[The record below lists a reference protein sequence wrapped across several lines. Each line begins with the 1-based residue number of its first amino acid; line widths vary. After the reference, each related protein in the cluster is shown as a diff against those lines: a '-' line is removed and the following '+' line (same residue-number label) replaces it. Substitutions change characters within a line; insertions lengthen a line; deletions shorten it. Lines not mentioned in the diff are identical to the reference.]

1 MVVIFVLPSGMLKK
15 ISNLF
20 EDFLILITQCA
31 FWLYAVALGVA
42 VMLGLAYPLGA
53 QALEWLQDGVASPRD
68 GFWLYA
74 LFECGEWW
82 CRPGLVNPTDWVG
95 VNRIINWFMDLH
107 VAIYS
112 VVIGWIGYG
121 LALVWADSI
130 GDWKA
135 REKRLRAPPPPPDS
149 DDRDV

>member
-1 MVVIFVLPSGMLKK
+1 MMEK

-20 EDFLILITQCA
+20 EDFLILIAQFA
-31 FWLYAVALGVA
+31 FWAYVLALAFV
-42 VMLGLAYPLGA
+42 VMGGLALPLAA
-53 QALEWLQDGVASPRD
+53 QALEWLQDGAASPRD

-74 LFECGEWW
+74 LYDCGEGW
-82 CRPGLVNPTDWVG
+82 CRPEFVAPTGWVG
-95 VNRIINWFMDLH
+95 VNRIINWIMDLH

-121 LALVWADSI
+121 LALTWAESI

-135 REKRLRAPPPPPDS
+135 REARLRAPPPPPDG
-149 DDRDV
+149 DDEDV

>member
-1 MVVIFVLPSGMLKK
+1 MMEK

-20 EDFLILITQCA
+20 EDLLLLVTQFA
-31 FWLYAVALGVA
+31 FWAYVLALGFV
-42 VMLGLAYPLGA
+42 VMVGIALPLAA

-74 LFECGEWW
+74 LFDCSEGW
-82 CRPGLVNPTDWVG
+82 CRPEFLAPTDWVG
-95 VNRIINWFMDLH
+95 VNRIINWIMNLH
-107 VAIYS
+107 VVVYS

-121 LALVWADSI
+121 LALAWAESI

-135 REKRLRAPPPPPDS
+135 REGRFRTPPDV
-149 DDRDV
+149 DDDDF